1 MEEGG
6 DGKFCSGHVE
16 FQDSRQRELRLTIG
30 REFCCR
36 DLDFGIVFI
45 F

>member
-6 DGKFCSGHVE
+6 DGKFCLGHVG
-16 FQDSRQRELRLTIG
+16 FQDSRPRQLRLTIR
-30 REFCCR
+30 REFWCR
-36 DLDFGIVFI
+36 DLDVGIVFI